1 MNIQHQTVN
10 VATRL
15 GEVCFSHEA
24 PRATRAVGEPPAL
37 TPAPST
43 ESGCVETGRVVR
55 SLTTWRRLR
64 EMCLGKVRAQG
75 RGASALQSPGSM
87 LGPGPLGRTGVSAGV
102 SGLQRNQAKGYFQFP
117 SGHKCIEV
125 GQRYSVP
132 SRILSKCER
141 SRRT

>member
-1 MNIQHQTVN
+1 
-10 VATRL
+10 
-15 GEVCFSHEA
+15 
-24 PRATRAVGEPPAL
+24 
-37 TPAPST
+37 
-43 ESGCVETGRVVR
+43 
-55 SLTTWRRLR
+55 
-64 EMCLGKVRAQG
+64 MCLGKVRAQG
-75 RGASALQSPGSM
+75 RGASALQSPGSV

-102 SGLQRNQAKGYFQFP
+102 SGLQRNQAKGYFRFP

>member
-15 GEVCFSHEA
+15 GEVCSSHEA
-24 PRATRAVGEPPAL
+24 LRATRAVGEPPAL

-43 ESGCVETGRVVR
+43 ESGCVETG
-55 SLTTWRRLR
+55 RLR